1 MAERSQ
7 YEELARQISAIGAV
21 KRELAR
27 RLPPECP
34 PASAAVLML
43 LHKHGEMRTSR
54 LAELLAIDMS
64 VTSRHVTHV
73 ADRGW
78 IERHPD
84 PQDGRSRLLR
94 ISETGERFLDEMS
107 TQTVEVFAAH
117 LHDWNDED
125 VAQLNTLLSRLRT
138 SFGDCRAR
146 GGLPEPT
153 RSGLHESA
161 RDGLPETHTTA
172 SH

>member
-7 YEELARQISAIGAV
+7 YEELARQIGAIGAV
-21 KRELAR
+21 KREMAR
-27 RLPPECP
+27 GLPPECP
-34 PASAAVLML
+34 PASAVVLTL
-43 LHKHGEMRTSR
+43 LEKHGEMRTSR
-54 LAELLAIDMS
+54 LAELMAIDMS

-78 IERHPD
+78 IERRRD

-94 ISETGERFLDEMS
+94 ISDSGERLLAQLS
-107 TQTVEVFAAH
+107 AHLVEALAAH
-117 LHDWNDED
+117 LHDWSNED

-146 GGLPEPT
+146 GGLP
-153 RSGLHESA
+153 HE
-161 RDGLPETHTTA
+161 TTTTA
-172 SH
+172 PLS

>member
-21 KRELAR
+21 KREMAR
-27 RLPPECP
+27 GLPPECP
-34 PASAAVLML
+34 PASAVVLTL
-43 LHKHGEMRTSR
+43 LEKHGEMRTSR
-54 LAELLAIDMS
+54 LAELMAIDMS

-94 ISETGERFLDEMS
+94 ISESGERLLADLS
-107 TQTVEVFAAH
+107 AHTAEVLAAH
-117 LHDWNDED
+117 LHDWSDED
-125 VAQLNTLLSRLRT
+125 VARLNTLLSRLRM

-146 GGLPEPT
+146 GLP
-153 RSGLHESA
+153 HEK
-161 RDGLPETHTTA
+161 TTA
-172 SH
+172 PLS

>member
-21 KRELAR
+21 KREMAR
-27 RLPPECP
+27 GLPPECP

-43 LHKHGEMRTSR
+43 LSKHGEMRTSR
-54 LAELLAIDMS
+54 LAELMAIDMS
-64 VTSRHVTHV
+64 VTSRHVAHV

-94 ISETGERFLDEMS
+94 ISESGERFLTELS
-107 TQTVEVFAAH
+107 AHTTESLAAH
-117 LHDWNDED
+117 LHDWSDED

-138 SFGDCRAR
+138 SFGDCRSR
-146 GGLPEPT
+146 GGQP
-153 RSGLHESA
+153 HE
-161 RDGLPETHTTA
+161 TTTTA
-172 SH
+172 TH

>member
-21 KRELAR
+21 KREMAR
-27 RLPPECP
+27 GLPAECP

-43 LHKHGEMRTSR
+43 LDKHGEMRTSR
-54 LAELLAIDMS
+54 LAELMAIDMS

-78 IERHPD
+78 IERRPD

-94 ISETGERFLDEMS
+94 ISPSGERFLADLS
-107 TQTVEVFAAH
+107 THTIEVLAAH
-117 LHDWNDED
+117 LHDWSDED

-146 GGLPEPT
+146 GGLP
-153 RSGLHESA
+153 HE
-161 RDGLPETHTTA
+161 TKTTA
-172 SH
+172 PLS

>member
-1 MAERSQ
+1 MVALSNKFMGEQMAERGQ

-21 KRELAR
+21 KREMAR
-27 RLPPECP
+27 GLPAECP
-34 PASAAVLML
+34 PASAAVLTL
-43 LHKHGEMRTSR
+43 LNRHGEMRTSR
-54 LAELLAIDMS
+54 LAELMAIDMS
-64 VTSRHVTHV
+64 VTSRHVAHV

-94 ISETGERFLDEMS
+94 ISESGERFLGELS
-107 TQTVEVFAAH
+107 TQTIETLAAH
-117 LHDWNDED
+117 LHDWSDED
-125 VAQLNTLLSRLRT
+125 VAHLNSLLNRLRT

-146 GGLPEPT
+146 GGFAQDT
-153 RSGLHESA
+153 TA
-161 RDGLPETHTTA
+161 TA